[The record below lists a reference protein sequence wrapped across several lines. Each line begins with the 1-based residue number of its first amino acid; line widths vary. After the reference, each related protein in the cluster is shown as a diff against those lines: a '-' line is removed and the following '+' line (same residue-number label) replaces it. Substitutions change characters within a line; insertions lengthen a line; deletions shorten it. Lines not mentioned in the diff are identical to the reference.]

1 MAFWEQILCRY
12 ILLLDYQQMRIEAS
26 ATKRIC
32 EKYFLTLLEAF
43 TPKNIYWGWE
53 NCWSRK
59 VLVKYPIVGICKY
72 SNELFGNK
80 LYNLKPDCLTR
91 MSSDQMNFLYVGDTS
106 TYSVAIIST
115 RFYIKVKKICWKWFV

>member
-1 MAFWEQILCRY
+1 M
-12 ILLLDYQQMRIEAS
+12 
-26 ATKRIC
+26 
-32 EKYFLTLLEAF
+32 
-43 TPKNIYWGWE
+43 
-53 NCWSRK
+53 
-59 VLVKYPIVGICKY
+59 KYPIVGICKY

-115 RFYIKVKKICWKWFV
+115 RFYIKVKKIC